1 METPKVKYM
10 VSTPDGNYFASS
22 RYEIMAPLKRQDCL
36 VLTVDEYMSFLAYG
50 VTDGGIDVDDQ
61 LDSTTVTYG
70 MYYQL
75 REPVV
80 RNKEALR
87 I

>member
-1 METPKVKYM
+1 METPKVKYI

-61 LDSTTVTYG
+61 LDSTPVTQD
-70 MYYQL
+70 MYCQL
-75 REPVV
+75 CERVL
-80 RNKEALR
+80 RNKEAL
-87 I
+87 